1 MIMATYRL
9 NDLVSWKFWYDWKIW
24 RREGNVQEERGK
36 RAGGEREEKAG
47 RERETF
53 PEHPELLENPIQQ
66 PFSIKN
72 AF

>member
-1 MIMATYRL
+1 M
-9 NDLVSWKFWYDWKIW
+9 SGKFGGE
-24 RREGNVQEERGK
+24 REKNPEERGK